1 MRHEDCQRECTPWS
15 ETPVAPGGSLIW
27 RVVLGFFETAID
39 FWEAVGEK
47 RRQIELDRR
56 RATCFLAIR
65 AERESAV
72 EMARATGGALAA
84 LKHVE
89 GARGWV
95 RDVRAMGMN
104 EESACQRVALWYFA
118 RNWPTIYARCRF
130 LGLTKVFQIV
140 RAMDQIV
147 AKLFPDHLVSR
158 DGRLVPVAH
167 MTDTDYRAHVNGL
180 LKAEPKPVWDRADKA
195 TRSAQ
200 SAVMRIRPPDV
211 PQGASVEEL
220 QARLT
225 ASTTYLASLAPP

>member
-1 MRHEDCQRECTPWS
+1 MRHEDCQRECRPWS
-15 ETPVAPGGSLIW
+15 ETPVAPGGRLIW
-27 RVVLGFFETAID
+27 RLVLGFFETAID

-56 RATCFLAIR
+56 RTACYLAIR
-65 AERESAV
+65 EERASAV

-104 EESACQRVALWYFA
+104 EESARQRVALWYFA
-118 RNWPTIYARCRF
+118 RNWPTIYMRVRL
-130 LGLTKVFQIV
+130 LGLTKAFQIV
-140 RAMDQIV
+140 RSMDQIV

-158 DGRLVPVAH
+158 DDRVIPLAH
-167 MTDTDYRAHVNGL
+167 LTDSDYRSYVNDL
-180 LKAEPKPVWDRADKA
+180 LKTSPKPVWDRADKA
-195 TRSAQ
+195 TRGAQ
-200 SAVMRIRPPDV
+200 RAVLRIRPSDV
-211 PQGASVEEL
+211 PQGARVEEL

-225 ASTTYLASLAPP
+225 ASTAYLASLAPP